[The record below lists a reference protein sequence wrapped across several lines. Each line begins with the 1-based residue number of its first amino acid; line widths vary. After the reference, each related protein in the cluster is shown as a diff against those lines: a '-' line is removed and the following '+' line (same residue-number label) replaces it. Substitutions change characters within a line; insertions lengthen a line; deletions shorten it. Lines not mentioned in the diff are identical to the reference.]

1 MESGPERL
9 LTVEEVAK
17 RLDLH
22 EETIRR
28 YLQRGLLKGIKFG
41 NRGGWRVKEGDLQA
55 FIDHMQGEDTS
66 QKDVAA

>member
-9 LTVEEVAK
+9 LTVEEVAR

-28 YLQRGLLKGIKFG
+28 YLQRGLLKGVKFG
-41 NRGGWRVKEGDLQA
+41 NRGGWRIKEGDLQA
-55 FIDHMQGEDTS
+55 FIDRMQGGDTPPN
-66 QKDVAA
+66 DIAA

>member
-41 NRGGWRVKEGDLQA
+41 NRGGWRIKEGDLQA
-55 FIDHMQGEDTS
+55 FIDHLQEENTRP
-66 QKDVAA
+66 KVRAA

>member
-1 MESGPERL
+1 MESGPEHL

-41 NRGGWRVKEGDLQA
+41 NRGGWRIKEGDLQA
-55 FIDHMQGEDTS
+55 FIDSMQQEDN
-66 QKDVAA
+66 KPKVRAA